1 MAKCKFCGQGVRT
14 APVFHPACW
23 EQRAN
28 KVMEEFCDEYCRFPR
43 EIEDHDDLIEHC
55 SECVVAEL
63 LRMGG
68 NGMMLELTGK
78 DILAL
83 TNESKRKNILAAW
96 RSWGIWH
103 KAPEIGLSVYR
114 LDLPDGSFFTAS
126 WYEGDDFFPGGGTH
140 NVNRPRF
147 NLCDKGGKLKAG
159 SKAESLLTDKL
170 KELRKELLERESN
183 GHA

>member
-1 MAKCKFCGQGVRT
+1 
-14 APVFHPACW
+14 
-23 EQRAN
+23 
-28 KVMEEFCDEYCRFPR
+28 
-43 EIEDHDDLIEHC
+43 
-55 SECVVAEL
+55 
-63 LRMGG
+63 
-68 NGMMLELTGK
+68 MMLELTGK

-83 TNESKRKNILAAW
+83 TNESKRKAVLADW
-96 RSWGIWH
+96 RNWGIWH
-103 KAPEIGLSVYR
+103 KSLILGLSVYR

-140 NVNRPRF
+140 NVNRPRY

>member
-1 MAKCKFCGQGVRT
+1 
-14 APVFHPACW
+14 
-23 EQRAN
+23 
-28 KVMEEFCDEYCRFPR
+28 
-43 EIEDHDDLIEHC
+43 
-55 SECVVAEL
+55 
-63 LRMGG
+63 
-68 NGMMLELTGK
+68 MMLELTGK

-83 TNESKRKNILAAW
+83 TNESKRKAVLADW
-96 RSWGIWH
+96 QNWGIWH

-147 NLCDKGGKLKAG
+147 NLCDKDGKLKAG

-170 KELRKELLERESN
+170 KELRKEMIRGGN
-183 GHA
+183 A

>member
-1 MAKCKFCGQGVRT
+1 M
-14 APVFHPACW
+14 
-23 EQRAN
+23 
-28 KVMEEFCDEYCRFPR
+28 
-43 EIEDHDDLIEHC
+43 I
-55 SECVVAEL
+55 
-63 LRMGG
+63 
-68 NGMMLELTGK
+68 LELTK
-78 DILAL
+78 QNILNL

-96 RSWGIWH
+96 RSWSIWH

-140 NVNRPRF
+140 NVNRPRYNF
-147 NLCDKGGKLKAG
+147 GDKGGKLKAG

>member
-1 MAKCKFCGQGVRT
+1 M
-14 APVFHPACW
+14 
-23 EQRAN
+23 
-28 KVMEEFCDEYCRFPR
+28 
-43 EIEDHDDLIEHC
+43 I
-55 SECVVAEL
+55 
-63 LRMGG
+63 
-68 NGMMLELTGK
+68 LELTRQ

-83 TNESKRKNILAAW
+83 TNESKRKAILAGW
-96 RSWGIWH
+96 RSWAVW
-103 KAPEIGLSVYR
+103 
-114 LDLPDGSFFTAS
+114 
-126 WYEGDDFFPGGGTH
+126 WDDFFPGGGTH

>member
-1 MAKCKFCGQGVRT
+1 
-14 APVFHPACW
+14 
-23 EQRAN
+23 
-28 KVMEEFCDEYCRFPR
+28 
-43 EIEDHDDLIEHC
+43 
-55 SECVVAEL
+55 
-63 LRMGG
+63 
-68 NGMMLELTGK
+68 MMLELTGK

-83 TNESKRKNILAAW
+83 TNESKRKAVLSDW
-96 RSWGIWH
+96 RNWGIWH

-126 WYEGDDFFPGGGTH
+126 WYEGDDFFPGGSMGMG

-170 KELRKELLERESN
+170 KELRKELLTK
-183 GHA
+183 

>member
-1 MAKCKFCGQGVRT
+1 
-14 APVFHPACW
+14 
-23 EQRAN
+23 
-28 KVMEEFCDEYCRFPR
+28 
-43 EIEDHDDLIEHC
+43 
-55 SECVVAEL
+55 
-63 LRMGG
+63 
-68 NGMMLELTGK
+68 MMLLGLTGK

-83 TNESKRKNILAAW
+83 TNESKRKAVLSDW
-96 RSWGIWH
+96 RNWGIWH

-147 NLCDKGGKLKAG
+147 NLYDKGGKLKSG

-170 KELRKELLERESN
+170 KELRKELPERESN

>member
-1 MAKCKFCGQGVRT
+1 
-14 APVFHPACW
+14 
-23 EQRAN
+23 
-28 KVMEEFCDEYCRFPR
+28 
-43 EIEDHDDLIEHC
+43 
-55 SECVVAEL
+55 
-63 LRMGG
+63 
-68 NGMMLELTGK
+68 MMLELTGK

-83 TNESKRKNILAAW
+83 TNESKRKAVLAD
-96 RSWGIWH
+96 WH

-126 WYEGDDFFPGGGTH
+126 WYEGDDFFPGGSMGMG

-170 KELRKELLERESN
+170 KELRKELLTK
-183 GHA
+183 

>member
-1 MAKCKFCGQGVRT
+1 
-14 APVFHPACW
+14 
-23 EQRAN
+23 
-28 KVMEEFCDEYCRFPR
+28 
-43 EIEDHDDLIEHC
+43 
-55 SECVVAEL
+55 
-63 LRMGG
+63 
-68 NGMMLELTGK
+68 MMLELTGK

-83 TNESKRKNILAAW
+83 TNESKRKAVLSGW
-96 RSWGIWH
+96 RSWAVWLDE
-103 KAPEIGLSVYR
+103 PEIGLTVRR
-114 LDLPDGSFFTAS
+114 LNLPDGSFFTAS

>member
-1 MAKCKFCGQGVRT
+1 
-14 APVFHPACW
+14 
-23 EQRAN
+23 
-28 KVMEEFCDEYCRFPR
+28 
-43 EIEDHDDLIEHC
+43 
-55 SECVVAEL
+55 
-63 LRMGG
+63 
-68 NGMMLELTGK
+68 MMLELTGK

-83 TNESKRKNILAAW
+83 TNESKRKAVLSDWQNW
-96 RSWGIWH
+96 SIWH
-103 KAPEIGLSVYR
+103 KTPEIGLNVYR

-170 KELRKELLERESN
+170 KELRKELLSHEN
-183 GHA
+183 

>member
-1 MAKCKFCGQGVRT
+1 M
-14 APVFHPACW
+14 
-23 EQRAN
+23 
-28 KVMEEFCDEYCRFPR
+28 
-43 EIEDHDDLIEHC
+43 I
-55 SECVVAEL
+55 
-63 LRMGG
+63 
-68 NGMMLELTGK
+68 LELTK
-78 DILAL
+78 QNILNL
-83 TNESKRKNILAAW
+83 TNESKRKAVLSGWQN
-96 RSWGIWH
+96 WGIWH
-103 KAPEIGLSVYR
+103 KAPEIGLFVYR

-126 WYEGDDFFPGGGTH
+126 WYEGDDFFPGGSMGMG

>member
-1 MAKCKFCGQGVRT
+1 M
-14 APVFHPACW
+14 
-23 EQRAN
+23 
-28 KVMEEFCDEYCRFPR
+28 
-43 EIEDHDDLIEHC
+43 I
-55 SECVVAEL
+55 
-63 LRMGG
+63 
-68 NGMMLELTGK
+68 LELTK
-78 DILAL
+78 QNILNL
-83 TNESKRKNILAAW
+83 TNESKR
-96 RSWGIWH
+96 

-170 KELRKELLERESN
+170 KELRKELLN
-183 GHA
+183 HGA